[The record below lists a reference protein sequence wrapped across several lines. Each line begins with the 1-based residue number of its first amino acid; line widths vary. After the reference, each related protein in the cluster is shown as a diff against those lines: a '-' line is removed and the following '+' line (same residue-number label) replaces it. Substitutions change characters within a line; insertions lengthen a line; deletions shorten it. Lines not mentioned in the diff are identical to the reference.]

1 MPVSSPATSA
11 VRVGIEQLLSDYRSL
26 LAGKRTALVSNPTSI
41 DSAFRHSADVLL
53 AAPEVQV
60 VALFGPQ
67 HGFRSDLQDNMIETP
82 HSRDDRRKIPVYSL
96 YSETREPT
104 AEMLRDVDVLVIDLQ
119 DVGTRVYT
127 YIYTMANCMR
137 AAARHGVHVIVCD
150 RPNPVGGLAVEGAT
164 LRPAYASFVGQFAI
178 PLRHGLTIG
187 EIARLF
193 NEEFAIGASL
203 EVVPL
208 GGWKREMYY
217 DETGLPWVIPS
228 PNLPTLDSTIVYPG
242 AVLFEGT
249 MLSEGR
255 GTTRP
260 FELIGAPWIDGEAL
274 TDAMNAC
281 GLPGVHFRPVFF
293 EPTFQK
299 HARETCGGCQLHVTN
314 RTAFQPVR
322 TAVELLAEFKRQ
334 SPQKFAWRDPPY
346 EYEHDKWPIDILYG
360 SDRLR
365 AVIDRGDAVA
375 PLIAEW
381 AQDEEDFRRLRQ
393 RYLLY

>member
-1 MPVSSPATSA
+1 MTPLAPATPA
-11 VRVGIEQLLSDYRSL
+11 VRIGLEQLISDYRGL
-26 LAGKRTALVSNPTSI
+26 LSGKRAALVSNPASI
-41 DSAFRHSADVLL
+41 DRDFRHSADALFGL
-53 AAPEVQV
+53 EDVQL

-82 HSRDDRRKIPVYSL
+82 HGQDARRRVPVFSL

-104 AEMLRDVDVLVIDLQ
+104 KEMLRDVDVLVIDLQ

-137 AAARHGVHVIVCD
+137 AAARHGVHVVVCD
-150 RPNPVGGLAVEGAT
+150 RPNPVGGTAVEGAT
-164 LRPAYASFVGQFAI
+164 LHPEFASFVGQFAI
-178 PLRHGLTIG
+178 PLRHGMTIG
-187 EIARLF
+187 ELARLF
-193 NEEFAIGASL
+193 NEEFTIGARL
-203 EVVPL
+203 DVVPL
-208 GGWKREMYY
+208 GGWKRDMYF

-228 PNLPTLDSTIVYPG
+228 PNLPTLDSAIVYPG

-260 FELIGAPWIDGEAL
+260 FELIGAPWIDGERLA
-274 TDAMNAC
+274 DAMNARR
-281 GLPGVHFRPVFF
+281 LPAVHFRPVIF

-299 HARETCGGCQLHVTN
+299 HARRTCGGCQLHVTD

-322 TAVELLAEFKRQ
+322 TAVELIAEFRRQ
-334 SPQKFAWRDPPY
+334 SPSDFAWREPPY

-365 AVIDRGDAVA
+365 AVVDGGSDVA
-375 PLIAEW
+375 SLVAGW
-381 AQDEEDFRRLRQ
+381 SRDEEAFRKTRQ
-393 RYLLY
+393 KYLLY

>member
-1 MPVSSPATSA
+1 MSLMAPPTPA
-11 VRVGIEQLLSDYRSL
+11 VRVGIEQLLTEYRSL
-26 LAGKRTALVSNPTSI
+26 LAGKRVALVSNPASI
-41 DSAFRHSADVLL
+41 DRAFRHSADLL
-53 AAPEVQV
+53 FDDPEIEV

-82 HSRDDRRKIPVYSL
+82 HAQDARRRVPIYSL

-104 AEMLRDVDVLVIDLQ
+104 AEMLRDVEILLIDLQ

-127 YIYTMANCMR
+127 YIYTMANCLR
-137 AAARHGVHVIVCD
+137 AAGRHGVRVIVCD
-150 RPNPVGGLAVEGAT
+150 RPNPVGGTAVEGAT
-164 LRPAYASFVGQFAI
+164 LRPEFASFVGQFPI

-187 EIARLF
+187 EIALLF
-193 NEEFAIGASL
+193 NHEFSLGAAL
-203 EVVPL
+203 DIVPM
-208 GGWKREMYY
+208 GGWQRGMYF

-228 PNLPTLDSTIVYPG
+228 PNLPTLESTIVYPG

-260 FELIGAPWIDGEAL
+260 FELIGAPWIEGERLAA
-274 TDAMNAC
+274 AMN
-281 GLPGVHFRPVFF
+281 GRRLPGVHFRPAFF

-299 HARETCGGCQLHVTN
+299 HARQTCGGCQLHVTD
-314 RTAFQPVR
+314 RAAFQPVR
-322 TAVELLAEFKRQ
+322 VAVELIAEFRRED
-334 SPQKFAWRDPPY
+334 PAKFAWREPPY
-346 EYEHDKWPIDILYG
+346 EYEHDKWPIDVLYG

-365 AVIDRGDAVA
+365 TAVDRGEDVA
-375 PLIAEW
+375 PVIASW
-381 AQDEEDFRRLRQ
+381 KDDEEAFRRLRE